1 MIMSYVS
8 VYENKTPR
16 AKGVILA
23 GAVHAAIIAGVIAM
37 PGIEAPDKFPGT
49 IMAIPVLAQKPPE
62 PVIDEAKPE
71 VKLAVQTRQK
81 APDKTI
87 VDLPPAPAEPLERYY
102 KHGVGRGS
110 VGTGYEI
117 PLEAIKITPDPVIV
131 GAHLNTRYA
140 EQFQPAY
147 PPGQLRLERE
157 AEVSVRVLVGS
168 DGRVKQIE
176 LIDSPHVD
184 FWSATRKQ
192 ALKKWRFTPA
202 TKDGKPFESWMTLK
216 VRFEINS

>member
-16 AKGVILA
+16 SKGLILT
-23 GAVHAAIIAGVIAM
+23 GAVHAAIIAAVIAM
-37 PGIEAPDKFPGT
+37 PGIVVPEKFKGT
-49 IMAIPVLAQKPPE
+49 IIAFPVKVQPPPD
-62 PVIDEAKPE
+62 PVIEDKKPE
-71 VKLAVQTRQK
+71 VKAAPQTRQR
-81 APDKTI
+81 APDQPDI
-87 VDLPPAPAEPLERYY
+87 DLVPLPVVPI
-102 KHGVGRGS
+102 HGS
-110 VGTGYEI
+110 TDLKLGTGSGGAGMDI
-117 PLEAIKITPDPVIV
+117 PFEAIKIPPDPVIV
-131 GAHLNTRYA
+131 GARLNARYA

-147 PPGQLRLERE
+147 PPGQLRLEQE

-184 FWSATRKQ
+184 FWTATRKQ

>member
-1 MIMSYVS
+1 MSYVS

-16 AKGVILA
+16 SKGVILA
-23 GAVHAAIIAGVIAM
+23 GAVHVAIIGGVIAM
-37 PGIEAPDKFPGT
+37 PGIEVPDKFPGT
-49 IMAIPVLAQKPPE
+49 IMAIPIPAQKPPE
-62 PVIDEAKPE
+62 PIIEDKQPE

-81 APDKTI
+81 APDKPI

-102 KHGVGRGS
+102 EHSVGTGS
-110 VGTGYEI
+110 AGTGYEI
-117 PLEAIKITPDPVIV
+117 PFEAIKIAPDPVIV
-131 GAHLNTRYA
+131 SPRLNTRYA
-140 EQFQPAY
+140 DQFQPAY

-157 AEVSVRVLVGS
+157 AEVSVRVLVGT

-176 LIDSPHVD
+176 LIDSPHSD

-192 ALKKWRFTPA
+192 ALSKWRFTPA